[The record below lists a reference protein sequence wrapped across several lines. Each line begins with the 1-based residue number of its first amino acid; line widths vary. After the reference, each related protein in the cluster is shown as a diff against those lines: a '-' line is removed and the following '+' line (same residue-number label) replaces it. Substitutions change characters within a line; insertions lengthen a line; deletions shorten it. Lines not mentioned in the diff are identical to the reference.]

1 MCVNN
6 TTMKCCGS
14 CSLTDATIV
23 LGVFYGLY
31 AISSAASRQWFHF
44 IITLIACVLFI
55 AVCVKKSSVVVRKM
69 LFILVTIMQTIS
81 LLGLI
86 IVFIIIMATSWIED
100 LCIDG
105 DAGSGYDSLEDCE
118 SYIRMLVGI
127 GFGIGLVLTLLLCWC
142 EVQILYYGWK
152 EQEMLAG
159 QKTNPGMV
167 ETAQMPYQQVQG
179 KGDQSVAQG
188 QPV

>member
-100 LCIDG
+100 LCTTG
-105 DAGSGYDSLEDCE
+105 DAASDYDKPEDCE
-118 SYIRMLVGI
+118 SAIRMFVGI
-127 GFGIGLVLTLLLCWC
+127 GFAIAIVLTLLLCWC
-142 EVQILYYGWK
+142 EIQILYYGWK

-159 QKTNPGMV
+159 QKSGPGMV
-167 ETAQMPYQQVQG
+167 QTAEMPYQQVQG
-179 KGDQSVAQG
+179 KGDSSVAQG